1 MTYIN
6 NLLWATRYKFGK
18 QNKTKL
24 NLQFAQQTRIK
35 SKGIGGQKTTKQKAK
50 RIHIYNRK
58 KHTLITI

>member
-18 QNKTKL
+18 QNKAKL

-35 SKGIGGQKTTKQKAK
+35 SKRIGGQKPKTTKHQKNSY
-50 RIHIYNRK
+50 I
-58 KHTLITI
+58 

>member
-1 MTYIN
+1 MTYIS

-35 SKGIGGQKTTKQKAK
+35 SKGIGGQKTNKQKTPK
-50 RIHIYNRK
+50 EFIYVIEKNIH
-58 KHTLITI
+58 